1 MPRGGVQPPRR
12 SELARRALELSQEA
26 EAIAEMGHDP
36 DITRANVERYQRMLA
51 AGISD
56 ETQKRMVQEL
66 LQDAEQ
72 MLVRVPAD
80 ET

>member
-1 MPRGGVQPPRR
+1 
-12 SELARRALELSQEA
+12 
-26 EAIAEMGHDP
+26 MGHDP